1 MKVVIT
7 GGGTGG
13 HLSVAKAFLEEFDKR
28 GYECIFVGS
37 MGGQD
42 RVYFGDDNRF
52 AKKYFLQTKGVVNQK
67 ILGKISS
74 LFQHFKA
81 FIEALKILKQERVD
95 FVLSVG
101 GYSAAPAAFGA
112 VFLRLPLIIHEQN
125 ARIGRLNNLLKP
137 YAAVFFSS
145 YLETSPIKFYP
156 VRKEFFEYSRVREK
170 VDKILFIGGSQG
182 ARAINNFAL
191 SMAMDLQKRGIKIF
205 HQCGKNDFQ
214 RVLEE
219 YHKLPLK
226 IKILETME
234 DLKDDFDVLLFD
246 FSKNMPKI
254 FEACDFAVSRAG
266 ASSLWELCANGI
278 VTLFVPYPYAAGN
291 HQYFNAK
298 FLEDKELGFLCEE
311 KDLYCDVLWNILE
324 LLTQRTL
331 SKMSR
336 ELQRETHIGAT
347 GQMVDCILERIKK

>member
-1 MKVVIT
+1 M
-7 GGGTGG
+7 
-13 HLSVAKAFLEEFDKR
+13 
-28 GYECIFVGS
+28 FVGS

-52 AKKYFLQTKGVVNQK
+52 AKKYFLQTKGVVNQR

-81 FIEALKILKQERVD
+81 FIEALKILKQEKVD

-112 VFLRLPLIIHEQN
+112 AFLRLPLIIHEQN

-156 VRKEFFEYSRVREK
+156 VRKEFFEYSRVRER

-219 YHKLPLK
+219 YHKLPLI
-226 IKILETME
+226 IKFLVTMQ

-246 FSKNMPKI
+246 FSKNIPTI
-254 FEACDFAVSRAG
+254 F
-266 ASSLWELCANGI
+266 
-278 VTLFVPYPYAAGN
+278 
-291 HQYFNAK
+291 
-298 FLEDKELGFLCEE
+298 
-311 KDLYCDVLWNILE
+311 
-324 LLTQRTL
+324 
-331 SKMSR
+331 
-336 ELQRETHIGAT
+336 
-347 GQMVDCILERIKK
+347 

>member
-1 MKVVIT
+1 M
-7 GGGTGG
+7 
-13 HLSVAKAFLEEFDKR
+13 
-28 GYECIFVGS
+28 
-37 MGGQD
+37 
-42 RVYFGDDNRF
+42 
-52 AKKYFLQTKGVVNQK
+52 
-67 ILGKISS
+67 
-74 LFQHFKA
+74 
-81 FIEALKILKQERVD
+81 
-95 FVLSVG
+95 
-101 GYSAAPAAFGA
+101 
-112 VFLRLPLIIHEQN
+112 
-125 ARIGRLNNLLKP
+125 
-137 YAAVFFSS
+137 FFSS

-336 ELQRETHIGAT
+336 ELQRETHMGAT
-347 GQMVDCILERIKK
+347 GQMVNCILERIKK